1 MAWLFCEVTNPN
13 LNRSCFDCGIVELND
28 YLKRY
33 AKQNHK
39 KGIAKSWVMVNSNN
53 PEIPVGYYSLSMAEI
68 QKDNLSEEMKK
79 GLPRYPLPVVRIA
92 KLAVN
97 KDSQGQRLGEL
108 LLVDIFQ
115 RSLKIAQDIGM
126 IGFLV
131 DAINEKAKQFYLK
144 YGFTP
149 LIDSPLSLFLP
160 INSILSLN

>member
-13 LNRSCFDCGIVELND
+13 LNRSGFDCGIVELND

-39 KGIAKSWVMVNSNN
+39 KGIAKTWVIVNSDN
-53 PEIPVGYYSLSMAEI
+53 PEIPLGYYSLSMAEI

-108 LLVDIFQ
+108 L
-115 RSLKIAQDIGM
+115 
-126 IGFLV
+126 
-131 DAINEKAKQFYLK
+131 NE
-144 YGFTP
+144 
-149 LIDSPLSLFLP
+149 
-160 INSILSLN
+160 